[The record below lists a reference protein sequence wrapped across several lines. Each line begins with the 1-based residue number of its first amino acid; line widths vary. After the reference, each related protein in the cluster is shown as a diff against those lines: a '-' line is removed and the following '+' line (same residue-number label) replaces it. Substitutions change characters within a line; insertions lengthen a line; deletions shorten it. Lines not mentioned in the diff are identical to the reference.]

1 MSFDIFSKKGVDIPI
16 ALVYYSSS
24 TVENGGEQMHFNSR
38 VPIYI
43 QVIDD
48 LKKKI
53 IKGELKPGEKLPSSR
68 ELALEYEVNPNT
80 AARIYKEME
89 QMELCYVE
97 RGKGT
102 FISSEKDLLPG
113 LRNEVINTLVDDFIE
128 QMSELGFSKQEI
140 IGKISDKEIK

>member
-1 MSFDIFSKKGVDIPI
+1 M
-16 ALVYYSSS
+16 
-24 TVENGGEQMHFNSR
+24 QFNSR
-38 VPIYI
+38 IPIYI

-53 IKGELKPGEKLPSSR
+53 IKGEIKQEEKLPSSR

-89 QMELCYVE
+89 QMGLCYVE

-102 FISSEKDLLPG
+102 FVSGDKNLLVS
-113 LRNEVINTLVDDFIE
+113 LRNEVINTLVDDFVA

-140 IGKISDKEIK
+140 IDKISDKEID

>member
-1 MSFDIFSKKGVDIPI
+1 M
-16 ALVYYSSS
+16 
-24 TVENGGEQMHFNSR
+24 QFNSR

-53 IKGELKPGEKLPSSR
+53 VKGELKPGEKLPSSR
-68 ELALEYEVNPNT
+68 ELAIEYEVNPNT

-102 FISSEKDLLPG
+102 FISNKKDLLPS
-113 LRNEVINTLVDDFIE
+113 LRTEIINTLVDDFTE

-140 IGKISDKEIK
+140 IKKIENKELR

>member
-1 MSFDIFSKKGVDIPI
+1 M
-16 ALVYYSSS
+16 
-24 TVENGGEQMHFNSR
+24 QFNSR
-38 VPIYI
+38 IPIYI

-53 IKGELKPGEKLPSSR
+53 IKGEIKPGEKLPSSR

-89 QMELCYVE
+89 QVGLCYVE

-102 FISSEKDLLPG
+102 FINSKEDLLPS

-128 QMSELGFSKQEI
+128 QMIKLGFSKQEI
-140 IGKISDKEIK
+140 IGKISNKEIV